1 MSAAVNREASR
12 NVTRK
17 ASQMVD
23 KASFVQRHAS
33 EAIDSGDEFSSHST
47 QAKDNYDNFDQT
59 IMNLEVSQ
67 TEDHI
72 NQAPQPTNHYGAV
85 SPQETCYQC
94 FTPLSCN

>member
-1 MSAAVNREASR
+1 MAAGSKAILLKLREARLQLSTQEMR
-12 NVTRK
+12 
-17 ASQMVD
+17 
-23 KASFVQRHAS
+23 
-33 EAIDSGDEFSSHST
+33 DEFSHQPT

-67 TEDHI
+67 IEDHI

-85 SPQETCYQC
+85 PQETCYQC

>member
-1 MSAAVNREASR
+1 MVKHWSQQMSAAVNREASR

-23 KASFVQRHAS
+23 KATFVQRHHAS

-67 TEDHI
+67 IEDHI
-72 NQAPQPTNHYGAV
+72 NGAV
-85 SPQETCYQC
+85 PQETCYQC